1 MMDIPNQTRILSD
14 GTISTAPNLGW
25 IKLIDEMGNEHD
37 SREYGVVNKT
47 PRVRYSPLSGSVV
60 SVADREEPMF
70 TTGTARA
77 AKTITVK
84 IGVNDERIS
93 EDVLA
98 AFCRSGKLIISTHPN
113 LYYNAQVIDAAASE
127 AVSRRMSEISI
138 TYKASAYR
146 YLLGEKLRKWVIPNP
161 IYNPTVLQGIYGTGK
176 DFYEPEKIAAEPQTD
191 EVCEPLVYF
200 ITQSGA
206 LADTIAAEC
215 TIDMS
220 EPFKAFGLKSDTIYC
235 IDNARKIFYKWG
247 KIVDGHP
254 VKNVI
259 FADMTANTSGDFIK
273 TKAQKEHTIKVEGH
287 IQGIWIQPNARWNI

>member
-37 SREYGVVNKT
+37 SREYGVISKT

-113 LYYNAQVIDAAASE
+113 LYYNVQVIDAVASE

-146 YLLGEKLRKWVIPNP
+146 YLYAE
-161 IYNPTVLQGIYGTGK
+161 GIKQWAFPGPAHGIKTLIGTYGTEEDRINTG
-176 DFYEPEKIAAEPQTD
+176 ELITD

-220 EPFKAFGLKSDTIYC
+220 EPFKAFGLQSDTVYC
-235 IDNARKIFYKWG
+235 IDNALKIFYEWG
-247 KIVDGHP
+247 IVVDRR
-254 VKNVI
+254 VIKNSTFV
-259 FADMTANTSGDFIK
+259 DMTANTSGDFLR
-273 TKAQKEHTIKVEGH
+273 TKPQFGHSVKVEGY
-287 IQGIWIQPNARWNI
+287 IQEMWVQPNARWNI

>member
-25 IKLIDEMGNEHD
+25 IKLIDEMGKEHD

-77 AKTITVK
+77 AKIIPVK

-93 EDVLA
+93 EEVLS

-113 LYYNAQVIDAAASE
+113 LYYNVQVIDAVASE

-138 TYKASAYR
+138 IYKASAYR
-146 YLLGEKLRKWVIPNP
+146 YVYGEKLRKWELPQPKHEI
-161 IYNPTVLQGIYGTGK
+161 ITIQGVYGGE
-176 DFYEPEKIAAEPQTD
+176 DSAMLAEPQTD

-206 LADTIAAEC
+206 YADTIAVEC
-215 TIDMS
+215 TIDLS
-220 EPFKAFGLKSDTIYC
+220 DTFRAFGLKSDTVYC
-235 IDNARKIFYKWG
+235 IDNARKIFYEWG